1 MSRTFYSRYVKG
13 DNTIIEVSS
22 SDGQYIESLKNFT
35 DSYNVEKIRTEI
47 VNEGRIKSIQII
59 LDNETCMD
67 AESIIREIM
76 EYTP

>member
-22 SDGQYIESLKNFT
+22 SDTQYIESLKNFT
-35 DSYNVEKIRTEI
+35 DSYNREKIRTEI

-59 LDNETCMD
+59 LDNETCVD
-67 AESIIREIM
+67 AESIIHEIM
-76 EYTP
+76 EYVP